1 MNWITNITK
10 KLKPKLSNLFNKKTS
25 TPSDLWT
32 NCASCSEIIYK
43 ENIEKNLYC
52 CTKCDEPQQILP
64 RQRFQILFDDGI
76 YTELD
81 TPKLNSDPLKWKDI
95 TSFKDKLE
103 AARKKFNQ
111 RHAALV
117 ATGNINNIPVVV
129 YCMNQKF
136 LGGSVGIEEGEA
148 FVFACK
154 YAAEHNLPYLAF
166 PQTGGQR
173 MQHSAFA
180 LMQMP
185 KSIIGLQM
193 LEEKGLPAIIMA
205 TSPVAGGVTASW
217 FYGPSVFVFAESEQT
232 KIMFAGPG
240 VIKRT
245 IGEDLPEGFQTA
257 NYLLKK
263 GFVDR
268 IIHRKHHREEL
279 SSLLSILLKLDKP
292 SQEIKDESTLET
304 TMDTERSLQTKI
316 SG

>member
-95 TSFKDKLE
+95 TSFKDKVE

-111 RHAALV
+111 RHAAIV
-117 ATGNINNIPVVV
+117 ATRNINSCPVVA
-129 YCMNQKF
+129 YCMNQIF
-136 LGGSVGIEEGEA
+136 LGGSVGVEEGEA

-154 YAAEHNLPYLAF
+154 YAAEHNLPYLAV

-180 LMQMP
+180 
-185 KSIIGLQM
+185 
-193 LEEKGLPAIIMA
+193 
-205 TSPVAGGVTASW
+205 
-217 FYGPSVFVFAESEQT
+217 
-232 KIMFAGPG
+232 
-240 VIKRT
+240 
-245 IGEDLPEGFQTA
+245 
-257 NYLLKK
+257 
-263 GFVDR
+263 
-268 IIHRKHHREEL
+268 
-279 SSLLSILLKLDKP
+279 
-292 SQEIKDESTLET
+292 
-304 TMDTERSLQTKI
+304 
-316 SG
+316 

>member
-1 MNWITNITK
+1 MNWITDIAAK
-10 KLKPKLSNLFNKKTS
+10 IKPKLDNLFKKKS
-25 TPSDLWT
+25 IVPDNLWT
-32 NCASCSEIIYK
+32 NCASCSTVIYR
-43 ENIEKNLYC
+43 EDIEKNLYC
-52 CTKCDEPQQILP
+52 CTSCQEPQQILP
-64 RQRFQILFDDGI
+64 RQRFEILFDEGKFEEI
-76 YTELD
+76 P
-81 TPKLNSDPLKWKDI
+81 TPQLSSDPLKWNDI
-95 TSFKDKLE
+95 TPYKDKVKS
-103 AARKKFNQ
+103 ARKKFNQ

-117 ATGNINNIPVVV
+117 ATGSIKGIKTIV

-154 YAAEHNLPYLAF
+154 YAAEHKIPFIAF
-166 PQTGGQR
+166 PQTGGQK
-173 MQHSAFA
+173 MQHSAYA

-217 FYGPSVFVFAESEQT
+217 FYGPSVFVFAESELT
-232 KIMFAGPG
+232 KIMFAGPN

-257 NYLLKK
+257 GYLLEK

-268 IIHRKHHREEL
+268 IIHRKNHREEL
-279 SSLLSILLKLDKP
+279 HNLLSILLNLKIEKAENTLDASDQNTIS
-292 SQEIKDESTLET
+292 SQQTL
-304 TMDTERSLQTKI
+304 SA
-316 SG
+316 

>member
-1 MNWITNITK
+1 MNWIKDLTK
-10 KLKPKLSNLFNKKTS
+10 KLKPKLENLFNKKS
-25 TPSDLWT
+25 TLPDNLWT
-32 NCASCSEIIYK
+32 NCASCSNIIYREDI
-43 ENIEKNLYC
+43 ENNLYC
-52 CTKCDEPQQILP
+52 CTNCQEPQQILP
-64 RQRFQILFDDGI
+64 RKRFEILFDEGT
-76 YTELD
+76 YEELE
-81 TPKLNSDPLKWKDI
+81 TPKLSSDPLNWSDI
-95 TSFKDKLE
+95 SSYKDKVKK
-103 AARKKFNQ
+103 ARKKFNQ

-117 ATGNINNIPVVV
+117 AVGSINKMQAVV

-154 YAAEHNLPYLAF
+154 YAVEHNLPFIAF
-166 PQTGGQR
+166 PQTGGQK

-217 FYGPSVFVFAESEQT
+217 FYGPSVFVFAESENT

-245 IGEDLPEGFQTA
+245 IGEDLPNGFQTA
-257 NYLLKK
+257 GYLLKK

-268 IIHRKHHREEL
+268 IIHRKNHREEL
-279 SSLLSILLKLDKP
+279 SNLLSILLNL
-292 SQEIKDESTLET
+292 EIKKAEDT
-304 TMDTERSLQTKI
+304 TDAAEQNTVSPQQII
-316 SG
+316 SA

>member
-1 MNWITNITK
+1 MNWITDIAAK
-10 KLKPKLSNLFNKKTS
+10 IKPKLDNLFKKKS
-25 TPSDLWT
+25 IVPDNLWT
-32 NCASCSEIIYK
+32 NCASCSTVIYR

-52 CTKCDEPQQILP
+52 CTSCQEPQQILP
-64 RQRFQILFDDGI
+64 RQRFEILFDEGKFEEI
-76 YTELD
+76 P
-81 TPKLNSDPLKWKDI
+81 TPQLSSDPLKWNDI
-95 TSFKDKLE
+95 TPYKDKVKS
-103 AARKKFNQ
+103 ARKKFNQ

-117 ATGNINNIPVVV
+117 ATGSIKGIKTIV

-154 YAAEHNLPYLAF
+154 YAAEHKIPFIAF
-166 PQTGGQR
+166 PQTGGQK
-173 MQHSAFA
+173 MQHSAYA

-193 LEEKGLPAIIMA
+193 LEEKGIPAIIMA

-217 FYGPSVFVFAESEQT
+217 FYGPSVFVFAESELT
-232 KIMFAGPG
+232 KIMFAGPN

-257 NYLLKK
+257 GYLLEK

-268 IIHRKHHREEL
+268 IIHRKNHREEL
-279 SSLLSILLKLDKP
+279 HNLLSILLNLKIEKAENTLDASDQNTIS
-292 SQEIKDESTLET
+292 SQQTL
-304 TMDTERSLQTKI
+304 SA
-316 SG
+316 